1 MILKENI
8 LKLEIRRKI
17 YNFILKNPGLHLR
30 ELSRKTKM
38 PKTTLRHHPNFLEKY
53 GLIITK
59 ADHRYTRYYVIQK
72 VGKQDKEIL
81 NLLRQETPRRI
92 FMLLLTPGPG
102 HIFKDEEIK
111 KKAFSKFGPFLKMY
125 SKKELVELTRYWH
138 GPYAKFF
145 HLRKHQTTINFHL
158 NKFLE
163 IGLIEKVKVGRE
175 IKYKFKDEDM
185 IWAFFVRHK
194 TEISARSI
202 DLYLNW
208 QNDAVKNVTENLL
221 KVSFEIFPYPY
232 HA

>member
-17 YNFILKNPGLHLR
+17 YNFILKYPGLHLR
-30 ELSRKTKM
+30 EIKM
-38 PKTTLRHHPNFLEKY
+38 PKTTLRHHLNFLEKY

-111 KKAFSKFGPFLKMY
+111 KKHFLNLAPF
-125 SKKELVELTRYWH
+125 
-138 GPYAKFF
+138 
-145 HLRKHQTTINFHL
+145 
-158 NKFLE
+158 
-163 IGLIEKVKVGRE
+163 
-175 IKYKFKDEDM
+175 
-185 IWAFFVRHK
+185 
-194 TEISARSI
+194 
-202 DLYLNW
+202 
-208 QNDAVKNVTENLL
+208 
-221 KVSFEIFPYPY
+221 
-232 HA
+232 